1 MEGIYHRPARTYPE
15 APPSTEVVIVAPP
28 TLQTPAP
35 GASSWLQYLVPV
47 IGSAGSLVF
56 VVFYHNLAMLILA
69 GVTVVLSVGLGIAMR
84 LQQHFGVKNKRK
96 ADRERYLKY
105 LGERET
111 TLQRVADM
119 QQEVDARLY
128 PDLQKLWTFV
138 IRRQNLWERRREN
151 DDFLAVRIGL
161 GPKQLSSAVRLDLGS
176 NPLVEYDP
184 DLLSRAQDLVSRFAT
199 LPWAPMVQPLRQVG
213 TLAVIGDRPTGR
225 GVVRS
230 LLCQLAAFQ
239 APEDLRIMTYFPPE
253 AADEWEW
260 LKWLP
265 HAREQR
271 MSALADGELDL
282 TCLMT
287 DQLADFHSMLE
298 AEIKPRVDHLRRL
311 SERQDTTRTHVAP
324 YHLLVVV
331 DGFSPRASIAR
342 LPLLDEL
349 FNRGVD
355 LEVTVVCLVDLPS
368 DEPSRVRAR
377 IEVSDSGHLSFEET
391 MPGGVRL
398 RKLLAD
404 RAEVQ
409 LCDSIARAMAPLRL
423 EEHSRR
429 RELSE
434 NIRLLDLLRYPSA
447 DAVDPQHSWQRSD
460 PDHLL
465 QTPIGIRADG
475 EPLILD
481 LKEAAHGGMG
491 PHGLIVG
498 ATGSGKS
505 ELLRTIVTGLAI
517 RHDPETL
524 SFVFVDFKGGAAFA
538 ELARLPHAAGLITNL
553 QSDLTMVDRMR
564 AALFGEQE
572 RRQRMLRQAGN
583 LDSIR
588 EYHARRRQDPQLEPM
603 PYVLIIV
610 DEFGELLAN
619 RPDFLELFVALGRLG
634 RSLGMHLLLA
644 TQRLDEGRIRGL
656 EGHLRFRI
664 CLRTFSA
671 AESSVVLGTPDA
683 YYLPSFPGVGYFKV
697 DTSLY
702 QRFKT
707 ALISTPYRERHRAPN
722 VPAAI
727 RAFAP
732 GPAAG
737 AAPASR
743 EALVLPRLRTEMEA
757 VVDRLREG
765 AAIVH
770 QVWLPPLEAA
780 ITLDQVASAGAGE
793 LRVPVGLIDVPA
805 QQSQEPLMLDF
816 AGSAGH
822 LAVVGASQT
831 GKSTLLRTIL
841 AAFIHTHS
849 PKDVQFYCVDLG
861 GGGLRAF
868 EGAPHVGAVC
878 GKLEPDKVR
887 RLVREMRAVVDEREL
902 SFRELSIDSMAAYRR
917 RRQRGELEAS
927 PYGDVFLVIDN
938 WALLH
943 QEFEGLDAEVAEIA
957 ANGLHYG
964 VHVVLTSSRWA
975 DIRSSLRDH
984 IGNRLELRLNDPADS
999 EVSRAAAQSLPA
1011 NIPGRGLTSGGLQF
1025 QVALPRLDGQPE
1037 TTQLQQAIGELVERS
1052 GKASPGVAAPPIRM
1066 LPSLVER
1073 SALAEA
1079 TAEAGVAFGLEEY
1092 RLEPVGLDLLGA
1104 DPHFLVFGDAESGKT
1119 NVLRAVMHGLRSR
1132 YRAQELQFL
1141 VVDYRRTLI
1150 DAADGPDIFAYT
1162 CTAPMVQD
1170 ALARLREI
1178 VVGRLPSSAMTR
1190 EDLLKRNWWRGAH
1203 YVLIVD
1209 DYDLVLS
1216 PSGNPLSPLVELLPQ
1231 GRDIG
1236 LHLVLA
1242 RRVGGT
1248 ARTSFEP
1255 VFQRVKEL
1263 GTPGLILSGDPQEG
1277 PLLGTQRAALL
1288 PPGRG
1293 YLVRP
1298 HRRTCLVQTLYS
1310 PPSRLES

>member
-15 APPSTEVVIVAPP
+15 APPATEVVIVAPP
-28 TLQTPAP
+28 TLQSAAP
-35 GASSWLQYLVPV
+35 GATSWLQYLVPV

-56 VVFYHNLAMLILA
+56 VVLYRNLVMLILA
-69 GVTVVLSVGLGIAMR
+69 GVTMVLSVGLGIAMR
-84 LQQHFGVKNKRK
+84 LQQHFSLKSKRK
-96 ADRERYLKY
+96 ADRGRYLKY
-105 LGERET
+105 LAERET
-111 TLQRVADM
+111 YLQHATEAQQAADS
-119 QQEVDARLY
+119 RLY
-128 PDLQKLWTFV
+128 PDMQKLWSFV
-138 IRRQNLWERRREN
+138 MRRQNLWERRRDD
-151 DDFLAVRIGL
+151 DDFLQVRIGL
-161 GPKQLSSAVRLDLGS
+161 GPKPLSCALRLDLGS

-184 DLLSRAQDLVSRFAT
+184 DLFSRAQDLVNRYVV
-199 LPWAPMVQPLRQVG
+199 LPWAPVVQPLRQVG
-213 TLAVIGDRPTGR
+213 TIAVTGDRPTAR
-225 GVVRS
+225 GMIRAM
-230 LLCQLAAFQ
+230 LCHLSAFQ
-239 APEDLRIMTYFPPE
+239 APDDLRIMTFFPSD

-271 MSALADGELDL
+271 VSQLSEGELDL

-287 DQLADFHSMLE
+287 DQLADFHAMLE
-298 AEIKPRVDHLRRL
+298 AEIKPRLDHLRRL
-311 SERQDTTRTHVAP
+311 SEGQSTAGLHVAP
-324 YHLLVVV
+324 YHLLVVI
-331 DGFSPRASIAR
+331 DGFSPRGPIAR

-349 FNRGVD
+349 FSRGSD
-355 LEVTVVCLVDLPS
+355 LEVTIVCLVDQPS

-391 MPGGVRL
+391 APGGIRL
-398 RKLLAD
+398 RKVLAD

-423 EEHSRR
+423 EEHTRR

-434 NIRLLDLLRYPSA
+434 NIRLLDLMRVSSA
-447 DAVDPQHSWQRSD
+447 DSVDPQHTWQRGESGQ
-460 PDHLL
+460 LL

-491 PHGLIVG
+491 PHGLVVG

-517 RHDPETL
+517 GHDPETL

-572 RRQRMLRQAGN
+572 RRQRLLRQAGN

-588 EYHARRRQDPQLEPM
+588 EYQVRRLRDPKLEPL
-603 PYVLIIV
+603 PYLLIIV

-619 RPDFLELFVALGRLG
+619 RPDFLELFVAIGRLG

-671 AESSVVLGTPDA
+671 GESSTVLGTPDA
-683 YYLPSFPGVGYFKV
+683 YYLPAFPGVGYFKV
-697 DTSLY
+697 DTSFY

-707 ALISTPYRERHRAPN
+707 ALISTPYRERLQARSAN
-722 VPAAI
+722 AAI

-732 GPAAG
+732 GPLVEI
-737 AAPASR
+737 AAPSQDQ
-743 EALVLPRLRTEMEA
+743 LMLPRLRTEMEA
-757 VVDRLREG
+757 VVDRLRRG
-765 AAIVH
+765 ASPVH
-770 QVWLPPLEAA
+770 QVWLPPLALA
-780 ITLDQVASAGAGE
+780 ITLDRVLNGDAGG
-793 LRVPVGLIDVPA
+793 LRIPVGLVDVPA
-805 QQSQEPLMLDF
+805 QQVQEPLVLDF
-816 AGSAGH
+816 SGTAGH
-822 LAVVGASQT
+822 LAVVGAPQT

-841 AAFIHTHS
+841 AAFAQTHS
-849 PKDVQFYCVDLG
+849 PRDVQFYCVDLG
-861 GGGLRAF
+861 GGGLHAF
-868 EGAPHVGAVC
+868 EAAPHVGAVC
-878 GKLEPDKVR
+878 GKLEPEKVR
-887 RLVREMRAVVDEREL
+887 RLVREMRALVDEREAA
-902 SFRELSIDSMAAYRR
+902 FRQLGIDSMAAYRR
-917 RRQRGELEAS
+917 RRQHGELEAS

-938 WALLH
+938 WALAH
-943 QEFEGLDAEVAEIA
+943 QEFEGLDAEVSEIA

-964 VHVVLTSSRWA
+964 VHVILSSGRWA

-999 EVSRAAAQSLPA
+999 EVSRAAAQALPA
-1011 NIPGRGLTSGGLQF
+1011 NVPGRGLTSSGLQF
-1025 QVALPRLDGQPE
+1025 QVALPRIDGQPE
-1037 TTQLQQAIGELVERS
+1037 TAQLQEAVNDLVVQSQSRW
-1052 GKASPGVAAPPIRM
+1052 PGITSPPIRM
-1066 LPSLVER
+1066 LPALVQLE
-1073 SALAEA
+1073 ALPDVGPE
-1079 TAEAGVAFGLEEY
+1079 TGIPFGIEEY
-1092 RLEPVGLDLLGA
+1092 RLEPVCLDLLGA

-1119 NVLRAVMHGLRSR
+1119 SLLRALLHGLRHR
-1132 YRAQELQFL
+1132 YGVGQLQL
-1141 VVDYRRTLI
+1141 LIVDYRRTLI
-1150 DAADGPDIFAYT
+1150 DAADGPHVFAYT
-1162 CTAPMVQD
+1162 CTAPMVTE
-1170 ALARLREI
+1170 ALGRLREI
-1178 VVGRLPSSAMTR
+1178 VTARLPSAGTTR
-1190 EDLLKRNWWRGAH
+1190 EELLKRNWWRGAH
-1203 YVLIVD
+1203 YVVIVD

-1216 PSGNPLSPLVELLPQ
+1216 PSGNPLSSLVELLPQ

-1255 VFQRVKEL
+1255 VYQRVKEL

-1277 PLLGTQRAALL
+1277 PLLGSQKAALL

-1293 YLVRP
+1293 YLLRP
-1298 HRRTCLVQTLYS
+1298 HRRTCLVQTAYV
-1310 PPSRLES
+1310 PPARLES